1 MTSNTADLNND
12 PQMQKFIEEQ
22 VQKQRFQ
29 NLVSEL
35 TSKCWDTCIDKPTPR
50 LESRA
55 EACLVNCVERFM
67 DSTHFVLNRFEQMS
81 KTMNSSDSLEGLVL
95 SD

>member
-1 MTSNTADLNND
+1 MASTADLEND
-12 PQMQKFIEEQ
+12 PHFQKFVEEQ

-50 LESRA
+50 LESRS

-67 DSTHFVLNRFEQMS
+67 DSTHFVLNRFEKIS
-81 KTMNSSDSLEGLVL
+81 KTMASADSSDGLL